1 MNEFDSNNLNDKV
14 PEPEPEIESAG
25 DGGNRRRRT
34 SVGTGGNSGWDG
46 DGSPPGGGDSD
57 EDPDELFGEPVRH
70 GHLKDIAI
78 DVLKESHSKDYSDV
92 RDRLLRKLHLRFG
105 EAHDTRE
112 AMADIL
118 SSMVV
123 SAYTVAS
130 FMPGPRST
138 SELKAVFPYFSAQQI
153 KRISSMA

>member
-1 MNEFDSNNLNDKV
+1 MNDFDSDDMGNKA
-14 PEPEPEIESAG
+14 PEIGLETESSD

-34 SVGTGGNSGWDG
+34 AVGTGGSGWDG
-46 DGSPPGGGDSD
+46 DGSPPGGGDSA
-57 EDPDELFGEPVRH
+57 EDPDALFGEPVRH

-78 DVLKESHSKDYSDV
+78 DALKESHSKDYSDV
-92 RDRLLRKLHLRFG
+92 RDRLLRNLHLRFG

-123 SAYTVAS
+123 SAYTVAT
-130 FMPGPRST
+130 FMPGPRSN
-138 SELKAVFPYFSAQQI
+138 SELNAVFPYFSAQQI
-153 KRISSMA
+153 QRISSMA